1 MQLVKVG
8 GVRGRRGHGRARALM
23 AARVTR
29 RTALNPN
36 AREWSGKTN
45 TMNKYLREI
54 NSVRRTTANRNASN
68 MNKYLREINSVRRRS
83 KTRRN

>member
-8 GVRGRRGHGRARALM
+8 GARGRRGHGRARASM

-29 RTALNPN
+29 RGQLRATA
-36 AREWSGKTN
+36 AEWKPKSN
-45 TMNKYLREI
+45 TMNRYMREI
-54 NSVRRTTANRNASN
+54 NNVRHRSARNASN
-68 MNKYLREINSVRRRS
+68 MNKYLREINSARRRS